1 MKLLLDT
8 HALIWFLN
16 GDEKLSMKVKDAIEN
31 PSNLK
36 FVSAGSI
43 WEIAIKIS
51 IDKFRFAKGFKHF
64 LALIE
69 NNGFGMLPVTTEHAL
84 VLSTL
89 EFLHRDPFDRLLI
102 SQCKADNLILA
113 TKDENIKKYQIQTI
127 W

>member
-1 MKLLLDT
+1 LT
-8 HALIWFLN
+8 N
-16 GDEKLSMKVKDAIEN
+16 
-31 PSNLK
+31 
-36 FVSAGSI
+36 FV
-43 WEIAIKIS
+43 
-51 IDKFRFAKGFKHF
+51 FAKGFKHF

-69 NNGFGMLPVTTEHAL
+69 NNGFAMIPVTTEHAL

-102 SQCKADNLILA
+102 SQCKADNMILA